1 MSVALCISF
10 FFMFGFIVS
19 DPRMP
24 VQDKNRRFSRAE
36 RRGMKALLGEA
47 KSEND
52 KAETVNVAM
61 KEKEEFMRLVIA
73 ALEGHFSVES
83 K

>member
-1 MSVALCISF
+1 
-10 FFMFGFIVS
+10 
-19 DPRMP
+19 MP
-24 VQDKNRRFSRAE
+24 VQDENRRFSRAE
-36 RRGMKALLGEA
+36 RRRMKALLEEA

-61 KEKEEFMRLVIA
+61 KEKEEFMRLLIA
-73 ALEGHFSVES
+73 ALEGYPPVES